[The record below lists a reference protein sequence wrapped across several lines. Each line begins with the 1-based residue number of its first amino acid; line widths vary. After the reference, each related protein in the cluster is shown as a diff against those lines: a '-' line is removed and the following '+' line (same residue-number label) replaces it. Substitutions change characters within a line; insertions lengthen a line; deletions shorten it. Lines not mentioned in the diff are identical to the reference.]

1 MTSAALVLDVVDY
14 AGRRVILT
22 RTQWEF
28 HVLVP
33 KPYMADRLDAVRTT
47 IMSPSFVNQDA
58 NFPDRLCLYG
68 PLSSR
73 RRPLMMKVVIGY
85 DSQNEGFVVT
95 AYPLDRPGSGER
107 RVWTIN
113 PS

>member
-1 MTSAALVLDVVDY
+1 
-14 AGRRVILT
+14 
-22 RTQWEF
+22 
-28 HVLVP
+28 
-33 KPYMADRLDAVRTT
+33 
-47 IMSPSFVNQDA
+47 
-58 NFPDRLCLYG
+58 LYG